1 MNTGIRVSLAIAAIF
16 LASMASATGLT
27 DDEKSVWKL
36 EETYWQFVKA
46 GDVDH
51 YRTLWHDDFIGW
63 PCFEWTP
70 TGKDGVGKW
79 VSDIHDNH
87 WKLSYS
93 LKPLAMKSF
102 GDVVVVHYAAEYV
115 YDYGDGTM
123 SGAGIWRKFTHTWMK
138 AGNSWQIIGGMC
150 AAQEPIKTPRA

>member
-1 MNTGIRVSLAIAAIF
+1 MK
-16 LASMASATGLT
+16 
-27 DDEKSVWKL
+27 KSVWKL

-63 PCFEWTP
+63 PVLRMDADRQ
-70 TGKDGVGKW
+70 GRRRQMGQRH
-79 VSDIHDNH
+79 SRQ
-87 WKLSYS
+87 S
-93 LKPLAMKSF
+93 LEVELFAQTSRREVIRRR
-102 GDVVVVHYAAEYV
+102 GVVHYAAEYV
-115 YDYGDGTM
+115 YDYGDGTT